1 MKRIFNSDYGVFCCP
16 HVFHQEKPI
25 LLVVRDDD
33 GDWQFLCGYDT
44 FGPDQNCH
52 LVGMGHLLERD
63 ASLADLVNLEPSNG
77 VERDTINQAW
87 KYFNLND

>member
-63 ASLADLVNLEPSNG
+63 
-77 VERDTINQAW
+77 TINQAW
-87 KYFNLND
+87 KYFNLNDWSLSIN